1 MSSVAVP
8 GPAATT
14 STQRVSGQSPSSSES
29 RSVSSNRTDVQN
41 AVQRRMPPP
50 PETAHMLGLVW
61 KLWKLRGPAGILAAA
76 VATGLLTGLVT
87 THVVLAA
94 WTYRDASR
102 RDLSDPGRWA
112 LWVLVGG
119 VVAFA
124 PYVALQRASD
134 WSRDSRAL
142 GAARRARDRV
152 EGADESDQQA
162 IEAGEDSEESPSADA
177 DEDREGLTVETAP
190 ATGERGRSLKRTAAS
205 YGLKAVRRGS
215 RWAVGRARRRL
226 AD

>member
-1 MSSVAVP
+1 
-8 GPAATT
+8 
-14 STQRVSGQSPSSSES
+14 
-29 RSVSSNRTDVQN
+29 
-41 AVQRRMPPP
+41 MPPP
-50 PETAHMLGLVW
+50 LETVHMLGLVW
-61 KLWKLRGPAGILAAA
+61 KLWKLRGPAGVLAAA

-94 WTYRDASR
+94 WTYRDAAR

-112 LWVLVGG
+112 LWVLAGG

-142 GAARRARDRV
+142 GAARRARDTVGDDGEGERPAV
-152 EGADESDQQA
+152 EADEGD
-162 IEAGEDSEESPSADA
+162 EDSEESPSGDA
-177 DEDREGLTVETAP
+177 DEGDDALTVETAP
-190 ATGERGRSLKRTAAS
+190 ATDEGGRSMKRTAAS
-205 YGLKAVRRGS
+205 YGLKAVRRGG